1 MVQAGLPTKLVAEGV
16 QLKLGIV
23 KEIRAGENRVAVA
36 PKTVQK
42 LVGAGFDVLFEGG
55 AGAGSNFTDAMYERA
70 GATVV
75 EQATEVWSTADI
87 VVKLHPPAEHPEFGH
102 EADLIREGATLI
114 SFLYPA
120 QEKELIERLGK
131 RKASAIGMACI
142 PRITRAQKCDA
153 LSSLANIAGYRAVVE
168 ASQHFGS
175 FFTGQFTA
183 AGRVAP
189 AKVLIIGAG
198 VAGLAALGAARGL
211 GAIVRAFDTREA
223 TKEQVESLGGEFLVL
238 EFEESGEGEGG
249 YGKVMSKEFIEA
261 EMALF
266 ADQAVDIDIV
276 ITTALIPGR
285 KAPILWTAEHVQ
297 LMKPGSVIVDLA
309 ARQGGN
315 CELTKPGEVIVEHGV
330 TIVGYRDLSNR
341 MAAVAS
347 ELYGTNLWH
356 VLDEMGGA
364 KDFAIDLEN
373 DIVRPSLVLHEGE
386 LMWPAPKPEAK
397 DEEPAKAKGDKPA
410 AKDASDKPPSA
421 AGAKKTERKA
431 TARPAAKSAP
441 VARQPS
447 PVDDGNIHLG
457 KGTVIMAVLAL
468 IVAGGWVYLRLSSAD
483 DRMERDTFFFL
494 QHLTVFVL
502 SCFVGWQ
509 VVWNVTAAL
518 HTPLMSVTNAISGII
533 IVGGI
538 LQAYDNEISAPLVI
552 GAIATLFAMINIV
565 GGFFV
570 TQRMLRM
577 FRK

>member
-1 MVQAGLPTKLVAEGV
+1 M
-16 QLKLGIV
+16 KLGIV
-23 KEIRAGENRVAVA
+23 KEIRAGEKRVAVA
-36 PKTVQK
+36 PKTVEK
-42 LVGAGFDVLFEGG
+42 LAGVGFEIFVESGAGDG
-55 AGAGSNFTDAMYERA
+55 ANFSDEMYQQA
-70 GATVV
+70 GATAV
-75 EQATEVWSTADI
+75 ANAPDVWSTADI
-87 VVKLHPPAEHPEFGH
+87 IIKLHPPEEHPEHGH
-102 EADLIREGATLI
+102 EADLIREGAMLI

-120 QEKELIERLGK
+120 QNKELIERLGK
-131 RKASAIGMACI
+131 RGVNAIGMDCV

-211 GAIVRAFDTREA
+211 GAIVRAFDTRLA
-223 TKEQVESLGGEFLVL
+223 CKEQVESLGGEFLIV

-261 EMALF
+261 EMAMF
-266 ADQAVDIDIV
+266 AKQAEDIDIV

-285 KAPILWTAEHVQ
+285 KAPILWPAGHVEM
-297 LMKPGSVIVDLA
+297 LKPGSVIVDLA

-315 CELTKPGEVIVEHGV
+315 CELTEPGEVVVKHGV
-330 TIVGYRDLSNR
+330 TIIGYRDLSNR
-341 MAAVAS
+341 MASVAS

-356 VLDEMGGA
+356 IIDELGGA
-364 KDFAIDLEN
+364 KDFSIDLEN
-373 DIVRPSLVLHEGE
+373 DIIRPSLVLHKGE
-386 LMWPAPKPEAK
+386 LIWPAPKPES
-397 DEEPAKAKGDKPA
+397 KPA
-410 AKDASDKPPSA
+410 ASE
-421 AGAKKTERKA
+421 AKKTGDEKA
-431 TARPAAKSAP
+431 AEAKAAASSAADEPADKQPAEAADEATDKAPDKTIDKAAESSRAAAASAGM
-441 VARQPS
+441 S
-447 PVDDGNIHLG
+447 F
-457 KGTVIMAVLAL
+457 GTMVMAFLAL
-468 IVAGGWVYLRLSSAD
+468 VVAGGWVYLRATGAAD
-483 DRMERDTFFFL
+483 KLEFETFMFL

-538 LQAYDNEISAPLVI
+538 LQAHDNEISAPLII
-552 GAIATLFAMINIV
+552 GAVATLFAMINIV
-565 GGFFV
+565 GGFYV